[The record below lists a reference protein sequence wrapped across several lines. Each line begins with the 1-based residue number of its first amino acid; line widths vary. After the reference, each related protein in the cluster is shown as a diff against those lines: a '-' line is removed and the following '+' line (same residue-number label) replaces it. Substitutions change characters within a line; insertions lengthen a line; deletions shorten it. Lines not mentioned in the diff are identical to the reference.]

1 LLGVTM
7 PAESLAALIAEL
19 QTVKREHEGHQ
30 RTMRR
35 LQIATSAAAG
45 ASMLLSLLD
54 ALHVR

>member
-1 LLGVTM
+1 M

-19 QTVKREHEGHQ
+19 QTVNREHEGHQ